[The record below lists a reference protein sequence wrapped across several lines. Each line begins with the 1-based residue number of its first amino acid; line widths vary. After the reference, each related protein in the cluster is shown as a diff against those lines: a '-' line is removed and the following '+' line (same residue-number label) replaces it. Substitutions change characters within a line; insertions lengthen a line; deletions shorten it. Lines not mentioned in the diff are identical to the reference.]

1 MNRFIIVGNLTKDPE
16 EASTPNG
23 TPVSHFSVA
32 VSRRYANA
40 DGEREVDFFPVN
52 VFGKLAENCN
62 RYLTKGKK
70 VAVVGNVQLRRYTDK
85 DGIKRQAIEV
95 VADEVEFLSA
105 RTDDTQAEI
114 PPKPTKRAE
123 LEDVTDNDNLPF

>member
-16 EASTPNG
+16 EGATPNG
-23 TPVSHFSVA
+23 TVVSHFSVA

-70 VAVVGNVQLRRYTDK
+70 VAVVGSVQLRRYTDK
-85 DGIKRQAIEV
+85 DGIKKQAIEV

-105 RTDDTQAEI
+105 RTDDTQAEM

-123 LEDVTDNDNLPF
+123 LEDVTNDDNLPF

>member
-23 TPVSHFSVA
+23 TAVSHFSVA

-52 VFGKLAENCN
+52 AFGKLAENCN

-70 VAVVGNVQLRRYTDK
+70 VGVVGSVQIRKYVDK

-95 VADEVEFLSA
+95 VADEVEFLSVK
-105 RTDDTQAEI
+105 TDDTQTET
-114 PPKPTKRAE
+114 PQKPSKQVE
-123 LEDVTDNDNLPF
+123 MEDVTDNDNLPF

>member
-1 MNRFIIVGNLTKDPE
+1 MNRFIIIGNLTKDAE
-16 EASTPNG
+16 EGATPNG
-23 TPVSHFSVA
+23 TAVSHFSVA

-52 VFGKLAENCN
+52 AFGKLAENCN

-70 VAVVGNVQLRRYTDK
+70 VAVVGSVQIRRYTDK

-105 RTDDTQAEI
+105 KTDDIQTEMPQ
-114 PPKPTKRAE
+114 KPSKQVE
-123 LEDVTDNDNLPF
+123 MEDVTDNDNLPF

>member
-1 MNRFIIVGNLTKDPE
+1 MNRFIIIGNLTKDAE
-16 EASTPNG
+16 EGVTPNKIA
-23 TPVSHFSVA
+23 VSHFSVA

-52 VFGKLAENCN
+52 AFGKLAENCN

-70 VAVVGNVQLRRYTDK
+70 VGVVGSVQIRKYLDK

-105 RTDDTQAEI
+105 KTDDTQTET
-114 PPKPTKRAE
+114 PQKPSKQVE
-123 LEDVTDNDNLPF
+123 MEDVTDNDNLPF

>member
-1 MNRFIIVGNLTKDPE
+1 MNRFIIIGNLTKDAE
-16 EASTPNG
+16 YGATPNG
-23 TPVSHFSVA
+23 TAVSHFSVA

-52 VFGKLAENCN
+52 AFGKLAENCN

-70 VAVVGNVQLRRYTDK
+70 VAVVGSVQIRRYTDK

-95 VADEVEFLSA
+95 VADEVEFLSVK
-105 RTDDTQAEI
+105 TDDTQAEM
-114 PPKPTKRAE
+114 PQKPSKQVE
-123 LEDVTDNDNLPF
+123 MEDVTDNDNLPF

>member
-16 EASTPNG
+16 EGATPNG
-23 TPVSHFSVA
+23 IAVSHFSVA

-52 VFGKLAENCN
+52 VFSKLAENCN

-70 VAVVGNVQLRRYTDK
+70 VAVAGSVHLRRYTDK

-105 RTDDTQAEI
+105 RTDDTQAEM

-123 LEDVTDNDNLPF
+123 LEDVTNDDNLPF

>member
-1 MNRFIIVGNLTKDPE
+1 MNRFIIIGNLTKDAE
-16 EASTPNG
+16 EGATPNE
-23 TPVSHFSVA
+23 TAVSHFSIA

-40 DGEREVDFFPVN
+40 DGEREVDFFPVT

-70 VAVVGNVQLRRYTDK
+70 VAVVGSVQIRRYTDK

-95 VADEVEFLSA
+95 VADEVEFLSVK
-105 RTDDTQAEI
+105 TDDTQAEM
-114 PPKPTKRAE
+114 PQKPSKQVE
-123 LEDVTDNDNLPF
+123 MEDVTDNDNLPF